1 MSATKNAENV
11 WNHLNT
17 QFVNHLCYSSLT
29 SHQFI
34 LIELKI
40 GEGNHSFS
48 YSSVARWSRLGIGL
62 TELGI
67 ALRIKNARRT
77 VWPRVSGLNF
87 YDLNELFMRGCS
99 FPVSSIS
106 RLHEPYRQNMRI
118 IRFRLCP
125 DGYGP
130 PRLAK
135 IKNRISIF
143 STSIF
148 SRMPRKSI
156 NKTKIMKKQK
166 KCESI
171 SWIKKILCWT
181 DGLTH
186 GQLWLCVCVG
196 GGRNCMPLPIHL
208 RLLCIN

>member
-40 GEGNHSFS
+40 GEGNHSLS

-67 ALRIKNARRT
+67 DLRIINARRT
-77 VWPRVSGLNF
+77 VWPCVSGLNF
-87 YDLNELFMRGCS
+87 YDLNELFIRGCS
-99 FPVSSIS
+99 FPISSIS
-106 RLHEPYRQNMRI
+106 RLHELYWQNMRI

-125 DGYGP
+125 DGYSR

-135 IKNRISIF
+135 IINCISVF

-148 SRMPRKSI
+148 SRVHATLQPALSVRPS
-156 NKTKIMKKQK
+156 
-166 KCESI
+166 
-171 SWIKKILCWT
+171 
-181 DGLTH
+181 
-186 GQLWLCVCVG
+186 VG
-196 GGRNCMPLPIHL
+196 PSVHRSVGPSVRPSHFTFLYYNV
-208 RLLCIN
+208 NS